1 MIFKFFHDS
10 RLTWKII
17 IKNTVNK
24 FFLASDEFMPKMDL
38 KQLWFVNSAYGSFI
52 KNKKQIQKFKETG
65 DLRFIYRNEV
75 NKQCFQNEMPYG
87 NFQDLA
93 KKTASDKVLCRKAF
107 WIASN
112 PNCEEYQKGLSAMV
126 YKYSA
131 KNSKE
136 NRIKRQIT
144 DAATLNQE
152 LADALHKSVI
162 ILFQNHKV
170 NSSLYS

>member
-1 MIFKFFHDS
+1 MILKFFHDS

-17 IKNTVNK
+17 INNTINK

-65 DLRFIYRNEV
+65 DLRFIYQNEV

-93 KKTASDKVLCRKAF
+93 KKQLQMKYYVVKHFELLVIQIVKNIKKSFQQWFTNILQRTRKK
-107 WIASN
+107 I
-112 PNCEEYQKGLSAMV
+112 E
-126 YKYSA
+126 
-131 KNSKE
+131 
-136 NRIKRQIT
+136 
-144 DAATLNQE
+144 
-152 LADALHKSVI
+152 
-162 ILFQNHKV
+162 
-170 NSSLYS
+170 